1 MGSLAQVRT
10 SADGVPFFRT
20 LDEHFSGLADYPFSP
35 NYVDFEGLQLH
46 YVDAGP
52 RDGPVAMLMHGMPTW
67 SFLNRHIIHALVAQ
81 GWRCIAH
88 DHIGFG
94 RSDKV
99 TDPNWYSIGRHAK
112 ACRTLIEAVD
122 LTGITLFVQ
131 DWGGPTGLAQAAEMG
146 ERFDRLVIMN
156 TWLPHVGYVYSPAI
170 QNWADGWK
178 PGGLYD
184 ANVPERLSLGGIML
198 LALGH
203 IPMSEVPNV
212 VAPGQLSNLTS
223 EAQAVLRGYDAPHAG
238 LPSAAYA
245 GPRRF
250 PLSIPIDRPDDQTAL
265 DGARHFEALKR
276 WTKPIHFIWGGAD
289 PIFTETWGRQWAELY
304 PQATF
309 DALLDAGHF
318 PQETH
323 GEEIV
328 RLLISH
334 AIRAVA

>member
-1 MGSLAQVRT
+1 MPSSDILRT
-10 SADGVPFFRT
+10 ADGVPFLRSPDGNFDG
-20 LDEHFSGLADYPFSP
+20 LDGYPFAA
-35 NYVDFEGLQLH
+35 NYLDFEGLRLH
-46 YVDAGP
+46 YLDVGP

-67 SFLNRHIIHALVAQ
+67 SFLNRHIIHLLVAQ

-99 TDPNWYSIGRHAK
+99 TDPAWYSIRRHAA
-112 ACRTLIEAVD
+112 ACRTLIEALD
-122 LTGITLFVQ
+122 LTGITLFTQ

-156 TWLPHVGYVYSPAI
+156 TWLPHEGYVYSRAI
-170 QNWADGWK
+170 RNWADRWK
-178 PGGLYD
+178 PGELYD
-184 ANVPERLSLGGIML
+184 ASVPDRLSLGGVMM

-203 IPMSEVPNV
+203 VPMSAIPEIL
-212 VAPGQLSNLTS
+212 ASGQLPHPPP
-223 EAQAVLRGYDAPHAG
+223 EAQPVLRGYDAPHAG

-265 DGARHFEALKR
+265 DGARHFQVLKG
-276 WTKPIHFIWGGAD
+276 WSKPIHFIWGGAD
-289 PIFTETWGRQWAELY
+289 PIFTEAWGRQWASLY

-309 DALLDAGHF
+309 DLLAEAGHF
-318 PQETH
+318 LQETH
-323 GEEIV
+323 GGEIASLV
-328 RLLISH
+328 LGYASKGEQ
-334 AIRAVA
+334 

>member
-1 MGSLAQVRT
+1 MSVSDIRHTDGGVAFLRSPDGSF
-10 SADGVPFFRT
+10 DG
-20 LDEHFSGLADYPFSP
+20 LDGYAFAP
-35 NYVDFEGLQLH
+35 NYVDFEGLRLH

-67 SFLNRHIIHALVAQ
+67 SYLNRHIIHALVAQ

-99 TDPNWYSIGRHAK
+99 VDPSWYSIGRHAA
-112 ACRTLIEAVD
+112 ACRTLIEA
-122 LTGITLFVQ
+122 LNLKGITLFAQ

-156 TWLPHVGYVYSPAI
+156 TWLPHEGYVYSSAI
-170 QNWADGWK
+170 RNWADGWK

-184 ANVPERLSLGGIML
+184 ASVPEPMSLGAIMM

-203 IPMSEVPNV
+203 IPMSAVRDMLATGQ
-212 VAPGQLSNLTS
+212 APHLSP
-223 EAQAVLRGYDAPHAG
+223 EALAVKRGYDAPHHG
-238 LPSAAYA
+238 LEPVGLA

-250 PLSIPIDRPDDQTAL
+250 PLSIPIDQPDDPTAVT
-265 DGARHFEALKR
+265 GARHFETLKQ
-276 WTKPIHFIWGGAD
+276 WSKPIHFIWGGMD
-289 PIFTETWGRQWAELY
+289 GVFTPDWGRAWAALY

-309 DALLDAGHF
+309 DLLPDAGHF

-323 GEEIV
+323 GAEIAERV
-328 RLLISH
+328 LQYVEKQ
-334 AIRAVA
+334 AK